1 MWLKICGITR
11 REDAVRAEECGA
23 DAVGFIFAKSPR
35 QIDLSIAEKLCS
47 QIKILRVGVFVN
59 EDLKKI
65 IRIRKR
71 SKLDIIQLHGNESPE
86 FCKTLGGTIIKAV
99 RVKNEQSIEQ
109 IQAYTNVWKIL
120 LDTYIPGQA
129 GGTGKQ
135 IDSRFLINRD
145 LSNIILAGGITPDNI
160 DIILQKYA
168 PFGLDISSGIEDSP
182 GEKNIGKM
190 EYVIKKVKK
199 RG

>member
-1 MWLKICGITR
+1 MWMKICGITR
-11 REDAVRAEECGA
+11 REDAAKAEEFGA
-23 DAVGFIFAKSPR
+23 DAVGFIFAESPR
-35 QIDLSIAEKLCS
+35 QVDINTAEKLCS
-47 QIKILRVGVFVN
+47 NIKIPRVGVFVN
-59 EDLKKI
+59 EELKKI
-65 IRIRKR
+65 MRIRKR
-71 SKLDIIQLHGNESPE
+71 CNLDIIQLHGDESPE
-86 FCKTLGGTIIKAV
+86 FCKSLGGTIIKAV
-99 RVKNEQSIEQ
+99 RVKNERSIEQ
-109 IQAYTNVWKIL
+109 IQTYTNVWKIL
-120 LDTYIPGQA
+120 LDTYVPGQA

-135 IDSRFLINRD
+135 IDNRFLAFMD

-182 GEKNIGKM
+182 GKKNIGKM

>member
-11 REDAVRAEECGA
+11 LEDAVKAENFGA

-35 QIDLSIAEKLCS
+35 QIDVTIAEKLCS
-47 QIKILRVGVFVN
+47 NIKIPKIGVFVN
-59 EDLKKI
+59 EELKKI
-65 IRIRKR
+65 MRIRKR
-71 SKLDIIQLHGNESPE
+71 CNLDIIQLHGDESSE
-86 FCKTLGGTIIKAV
+86 FCKALGGTIIKAI

-135 IDSRFLINRD
+135 IDNRFLINRD

-182 GEKNIGKM
+182 GKKNIEKM
-190 EYVIKKVKK
+190 ELVIKKVKK